1 MVDCRIGGVEQE
13 RMSIACGKNYIGH
26 RWEWSKGIGKIVC
39 RRCYKAY
46 PVPTSI
52 LNGKPIPKELV
63 VEGYPELEWEFGFG
77 PGEQTP
83 FDWHVKTIIDDNC

>member
-1 MVDCRIGGVEQE
+1 MK
-13 RMSIACGKNYIGH
+13 CGDDYIGH
-26 RWEWSKGIGKIVC
+26 RWEEGYWSSHYQWWEWSKGIGKIVC